1 MSYATTQAIR
11 ETAGLQARVDN
22 ETPAGPVD
30 GSNRVFA
37 VARAPIVDTDYDESV
52 TVNEVAVFVSGTQV
66 TVSSINSDTGEIT
79 LTAAPAAN
87 AKVRVYYQCS
97 PLTNDYVERFQ
108 EAADSWVD
116 MKIGPFV
123 TLPLSPVPD
132 VISTAAE
139 LYAAGMILYKDYGN
153 RSSTDY
159 STKDG
164 QLKIKEARALLDE
177 YLASQKTERQNT
189 SDTANAISA
198 TSDPDVFSRTP
209 ERTVTID
216 TETDDD
222 YFWNRK

>member
-11 ETAGLQARVDN
+11 ETAGLQSRVDN
-22 ETPAGPVD
+22 ETPQGPVD

-37 VARAPIVDTDYDESV
+37 VARTPIVDTDYDEEV
-52 TVNEVAVFVSGTQV
+52 TTEDVAATVNGVRVPVSAV
-66 TVSSINSDTGEIT
+66 NPDTGEIT
-79 LTAAPAAN
+79 LATAPTIGAR
-87 AKVRVYYQCS
+87 VRVFYQQS
-97 PLTNDYVERFQ
+97 SLTNEYVSGKQ

-116 MKIGPFV
+116 MKIAPYV
-123 TLPLSPVPD
+123 KLPLSPVPD
-132 VISTAAE
+132 VIVTAAE

-153 RSSTDY
+153 RASTDY

-177 YLASQKTERQNT
+177 YIASQNVQRQNT
-189 SDTANAISA
+189 SSTANAIAA

-209 ERTVTID
+209 ERNISIN